1 MKKLKDSYPKW
12 LEENW
17 EKCSQE
23 DLEKYN
29 KQMEVINEI
38 CEVYE
43 TSDGQGQ
50 DQEKV
55 FEMLS
60 KLQEYGTPPEELM
73 KDIADSE
80 FGENN
85 PFKKL

>member
-1 MKKLKDSYPKW
+1 MKKLKDTYPKW
-12 LEENW
+12 LEDNW

-29 KQMEVINEI
+29 KQMEIINEI
-38 CEVYE
+38 CEAYE
-43 TSDGQGQ
+43 STDQA

-55 FEMLS
+55 FEMLGR
-60 KLQEYGTPPEELM
+60 LQEYGTPPEELM